1 MTPEEARS
9 RFVDARVAH
18 LATADAEGIPHIVPI
33 TFALEADRIYTAVD
47 AKPKR
52 SGALRR
58 FENVAANPRVSVLVD
73 HYDADWSRLW
83 WARAD
88 GSASV
93 VSSGATFEHALA
105 LLRARYPQYAE
116 TELIGPA
123 MVIRVARWSGWSASI
138 V

>member
-1 MTPEEARS
+1 VTPEQARS

-18 LATADAEGIPHIVPI
+18 LATTDAEGRPHIVPI

-47 AKPKR
+47 AKPKG
-52 SGALRR
+52 SGPLRR
-58 FENVAANPRVSVLVD
+58 FANVAANPSVSVLVD
-73 HYDADWSRLW
+73 RYDDDWSQLW

-88 GSASV
+88 GSATV
-93 VSSGATFEHALA
+93 VSSGATFDHALA

-123 MVIRVARWSGWSASI
+123 MVIRVGRWSGWSASL

>member
-18 LATADAEGIPHIVPI
+18 LATVDAEGRPHIVPI

-47 AKPKR
+47 AKPKS
-52 SGALRR
+52 SGPMRR
-58 FENVAANPRVSVLVD
+58 FANVASNASVSVLVD
-73 HYDADWSRLW
+73 RYDADWSQLW

-93 VSSGATFEHALA
+93 VEAGATFDHALA

-116 TELIGPA
+116 TRLIGPA
-123 MVIRVARWSGWSASI
+123 MVIRVARWSGWSAS
-138 V
+138 VV

>member
-18 LATADAEGIPHIVPI
+18 LATVDAEGRPHIVPI

-47 AKPKR
+47 AKPKG
-52 SGALRR
+52 SGPLRR
-58 FENVAANPRVSVLVD
+58 FTNVAGNASVSVLVD
-73 HYDADWSRLW
+73 RYDADWSQLW

-93 VSSGATFEHALA
+93 VSSGATFDHALA

-116 TELIGPA
+116 TELTGPA
-123 MVIRVARWSGWSASI
+123 MVIRVARWSGWSASA

>member
-9 RFVDARVAH
+9 RFVDAGVAH

-33 TFALEADRIYTAVD
+33 TFALEADRIYTAID
-47 AKPKR
+47 AKPKG
-52 SGALRR
+52 SGPLRR
-58 FENVAANPRVSVLVD
+58 FANVAANPRVSVLVD
-73 HYDADWSRLW
+73 RYDADWSQLW

>member
-1 MTPEEARS
+1 VTPEEARS

-33 TFALEADRIYTAVD
+33 TFALEADRIYTAID
-47 AKPKR
+47 AKPKG
-52 SGALRR
+52 SGPLRR
-58 FENVAANPRVSVLVD
+58 LENVAVNPRVSVLVD
-73 HYDADWSRLW
+73 RYDADWRQLW

-93 VSSGATFEHALA
+93 VSSGATFDHALA

-123 MVIRVARWSGWSASI
+123 MVIRVGRWSGWSASI